1 MYLKSIEVHGFK
13 SFANKLVFQF
23 KDGITGIVGPNGSGK
38 SNVADAVRWVLG
50 EQSARQLRGSKMEDV
65 IFSGTETR
73 RPLGFAYV
81 AITFDNSD
89 HFLPI
94 DFDEVMVARRV
105 YRSGESEYLINGNVC
120 LLKDIKEMFFDTGIG
135 KEGYSI
141 IGQGQIDKILSGK
154 PEDRRELF
162 DEAAGIV
169 KYKKRKD
176 IAAKNLEAE
185 RQNLVRVNDI
195 LSELEIQVGPLKNQS
210 DKAKKYLA
218 LHEELKSKDISMFI
232 LDYDRINKELSELK
246 QKTETAQADL
256 FAAKD
261 RYSESRSRL
270 EDLEAEISSV
280 SEQLDSD
287 NNTINDNKIKAE
299 KLEGE
304 IKLFMQQIES
314 GKDSEKQFAERMA
327 HLEAQLKTAGE
338 EETEL
343 LSQKSENEK
352 IFAEY
357 ESKKNEAEEQINE
370 LFKVISGEEAELES
384 CNKYILNLM
393 DRSSEL
399 KAEHKK
405 YETMLEHNSIQK
417 AEMNSNLFR
426 LKAVLSETEEQT
438 RTMKGHITECSEYIE
453 KKRDEVKSHKFAL
466 HETERKTREEEENFQ
481 KNQRLYHETNSR
493 LSTLRN
499 LAERYEG
506 YGESVKKV
514 MEKRNEYKGI
524 IGVISDIIS
533 VDKEYETA
541 VEISLGGNIQNIVTD
556 TSDTAKK
563 LIEYLKTNKLGR
575 ATFLPLSDITADADY
590 NKKLDDEKGVL
601 GPVSDFVRTDKKYS
615 EIIRYLLGRF
625 VLVDNVDNALKLAR
639 KYRHTLRIVTLSGEF
654 LNVGGSISGGSFRNK
669 SNLLGR
675 KREIG
680 LLEEKISKIKKDLDN
695 IQKGI
700 SEYNAEKN
708 GLDSKIKILEDDI
721 NTKLLELNTLNIQL
735 SQAEDTLL
743 SQQND
748 YEQARSDSSRI
759 EADKKDIEVSLE
771 TLADRLK
778 QNEIEN
784 DKCNER
790 IKELGSILEE
800 NKKKR
805 ASMHDVINQAGLDRI
820 AVMQTIGFIDEKLE
834 RTKSTIA
841 NINEDISNINEG
853 RLLAKETVN
862 RKENDIQ
869 RLRQTI
875 DDLNKQ
881 TDELAQKT
889 MEARKNHKNLLE
901 EQKKALEEREKY
913 ADMRNELEKEQIRLA
928 NQSEKLQSQFDSL
941 NQYMWNEYELTY
953 RGALKLSPD
962 ENIPY
967 SSLKHDVHE
976 LRQKIKGL
984 GDVNVNSIEEYIAVS
999 ERYNMMKAQHDD
1011 IVESERRLLSFID
1024 ELEDKMRVVFADK
1037 FAKINE
1043 QYNIVFRELFGG
1055 GKGMLEL
1062 VADEDILDAGIRIT
1076 AQPPGKTLKSVSML
1090 SGGEK
1095 ALSAIAILFAI
1106 QNLKPSPFCM
1116 LDEIEAALDDSNIKR
1131 FAGYLNKLK
1140 AKSQYIVITHRQGT
1154 MAAAD
1159 TLYGITMQEK
1169 GVSTL
1174 VSVDLV
1180 EQQLERNV
1188 SK

>member
-50 EQSARQLRGSKMEDV
+50 EQSAKQLRGTKMEDV
-65 IFSGTETR
+65 IFAGTETR
-73 RPLGFAYV
+73 KPMGFAYV

-169 KYKKRKD
+169 KYKRRK
-176 IAAKNLEAE
+176 AVAVKNLDAE
-185 RQNLVRVNDI
+185 KQNLVRVSDI
-195 LSELEIQVGPLKNQS
+195 LSELELQVGPLEKQS
-210 DKAKKYLA
+210 EKAKKFLA
-218 LHEELKSKDISMFI
+218 LHEELKAKDIHMFI
-232 LDYDRINKELSELK
+232 LDHDRIDKELNEIGKKSDIAGNDLK
-246 QKTETAQADL
+246 KAGEMYL
-256 FAAKD
+256 
-261 RYSESRSRL
+261 ESRNRL
-270 EDLEAEISSV
+270 DELEKTISDTSAELEAAGAS
-280 SEQLDSD
+280 
-287 NNTINDNKIKAE
+287 INDNKIKAE

-314 GKDSEKQFAERMA
+314 GKESEKQFEKRLAA
-327 HLEAQLKTAGE
+327 LENQLASSLE
-338 EETEL
+338 EEAEL
-343 LSQKSENEK
+343 ISQKSENEK
-352 IFAEY
+352 IFNECEA
-357 ESKKNEAEEQINE
+357 KKSEAEEQINE
-370 LFKVISGEEAELES
+370 LFSIINEQETELDN

-393 DRSSEL
+393 DRSSEI
-399 KAEHKK
+399 KSEQKK
-405 YETMLEHNSIQK
+405 YETMLEHNSIMK
-417 AEMNSNLFR
+417 AEMNRNLF
-426 LKAVLSETEEQT
+426 KIKGELSEAGNAAEE
-438 RTMKGHITECSEYIE
+438 MKKNIAECTEYIDA
-453 KKRDEVKSHKFAL
+453 KKAEVKDLRFKL
-466 HETERKTREEEENFQ
+466 HENERKMRIEEENYKDKQ
-481 KNQRLYHETNSR
+481 KLYHETASR
-493 LSTLRN
+493 QRALKN

-506 YGESVKKV
+506 YGESVKKI
-514 MEKRNEYKGI
+514 MEKKAEYSGI
-524 IGVISDIIS
+524 TGVVSDIIS
-533 VDKEYETA
+533 VDKKYETA

-556 TSDTAKK
+556 TSETAKE
-563 LIEYLKTNKLGR
+563 LIEYLKSNKLGR
-575 ATFLPLSDITADADY
+575 ATFLPLSDIKADADY
-590 NKKLDDEKGVL
+590 DKRLDNEKGVL
-601 GPVSDFVRTDKKYS
+601 GPMSDFVNTDEKYK
-615 EIIRYLLGRF
+615 EVIKYLIGRF
-625 VLVDNVDNALKLAR
+625 ILVDNVDNALKLAK

-654 LNVGGSISGGSFRNK
+654 LNVGGSISGGSYRNK

-675 KREIG
+675 KREISALG
-680 LLEEKISKIKKDLDN
+680 EKLAAVKAEMDAVQDVIA
-695 IQKGI
+695 
-700 SEYNAEKN
+700 EYNAGHDRLVSEISSFDDEINAKLIELN
-708 GLDSKIKILEDDI
+708 THKVQLAQAEETLSAYRNNYKAAQNDGAKLEDDKKGI
-721 NTKLLELNTLNIQL
+721 EESLN
-735 SQAEDTLL
+735 
-743 SQQND
+743 
-748 YEQARSDSSRI
+748 
-759 EADKKDIEVSLE
+759 

-784 DKCNER
+784 DKCTER
-790 IKELGSILEE
+790 ISELNETLEE

-805 ASMHDVINQAGLDRI
+805 AGMHDIINQIGLDRI
-820 AVMQTIGFIDEKLE
+820 AIMQTMGFADEKLE
-834 RTKSTIA
+834 RTQSAIKSIR
-841 NINEDISNINEG
+841 EDIAGISEG
-853 RLLAKETVN
+853 RSSAKETIE
-862 RKENDIQ
+862 KKKKDINTL
-869 RLRQTI
+869 RLTI
-875 DDLNKQ
+875 DDLNNATK
-881 TDELAQKT
+881 ELSEKTVSQKEYYRELLNKQKT
-889 MEARKNHKNLLE
+889 
-901 EQKKALEEREKY
+901 ALDEREKY
-913 ADMRNELEKEQIRLA
+913 ADARNELEKEQIRLN
-928 NQSEKLQSQFDSL
+928 NQCEKLQAQYDAL

-953 RGALKLSPD
+953 RGALKLKPEEEVS
-962 ENIPY
+962 Y
-967 SSLKHDVHE
+967 AKLKHDVQD
-976 LRQKIKGL
+976 LKQKIKNL
-984 GDVNVNSIEEYIAVS
+984 GDVNVNAIEEYKNVS
-999 ERYNMMKAQHDD
+999 ERYNLMKSQHDD
-1011 IVESERRLLSFID
+1011 IIESEKRLLSFIE
-1024 ELEDKMRVVFADK
+1024 ELEEKMRVVFAEK

-1062 VADEDILDAGIRIT
+1062 TADEDILDAGIRII

-1140 AKSQYIVITHRQGT
+1140 AASQYIVITHRQGT

-1180 EQQLERNV
+1180 EQQLEKDV
-1188 SK
+1188 KK

>member
-50 EQSARQLRGSKMEDV
+50 EQSAKQLRGTRMEDI
-65 IFSGTETR
+65 IFAGTETR
-73 RPLGFAYV
+73 KPLGFAYV

-94 DFDEVMVARRV
+94 DFEEVTVARRV

-169 KYKKRKD
+169 KYKRRK
-176 IAAKNLEAE
+176 AMTVKNLDAE
-185 RQNLVRVNDI
+185 RQNLIRVNDI
-195 LSELEIQVGPLKNQS
+195 LSELELQVGPLQKQS
-210 DKAKKYLA
+210 EKAKKFLA
-218 LHEELKSKDISMFI
+218 LHEELKSKDIYMFI
-232 LDYDRINKELSELK
+232 LDYERIGKELSEIKEKVDISQRDLSK
-246 QKTETAQADL
+246 AGADY
-256 FAAKD
+256 A
-261 RYSESRSRL
+261 ESRNRL
-270 EDLEAEISSV
+270 DELEKIIAAT
-280 SEQLDSD
+280 SEELDSD
-287 NNTINDNKIKAE
+287 NAAINDNKLKAE

-314 GKDSEKQFAERMA
+314 GKENEKQFAERLGA
-327 HLEAQLKTAGE
+327 LKEQLAVSLDE
-338 EETEL
+338 ESEL
-343 LSQKSENEK
+343 LLQKSENEK
-352 IFAEY
+352 IFNEY
-357 ESKKNEAEEQINE
+357 EAKKSEAEGQINE
-370 LFKVISGEEAELES
+370 LFGIINEQETELDN
-384 CNKYILNLM
+384 CNKYLLSLM
-393 DRSSEL
+393 DRSSEI
-399 KAEHKK
+399 KSEQKK

-417 AEMNSNLFR
+417 AEMNQNLFR
-426 LKAVLSETEEQT
+426 IKGILAQAEEQT
-438 RTMKGHITECSEYIE
+438 SGMKENIAGCSEYIE
-453 KKRDEVKSHKFAL
+453 NKKNEEKSLRFKIHELEKKR
-466 HETERKTREEEENFQ
+466 RIEEENYQ
-481 KNQRLYHETNSR
+481 KQQKLYHETNSR
-493 LSTLRN
+493 QRALKN

-506 YGESVKKV
+506 YGESVKKI
-514 MEKRNEYKGI
+514 MEKKAENKGI
-524 IGVISDIIS
+524 IGVVSDIIS
-533 VDKEYETA
+533 VDKKYETA

-556 TSDTAKK
+556 TSETAKE
-563 LIEYLKTNKLGR
+563 LIEYLKTNRLGR

-590 NKKLDDEKGVL
+590 DKKLDNEKGVL
-601 GPVSDFVRTDKKYS
+601 GPMSDFVNTDEKYS
-615 EIIRYLLGRF
+615 EVIKYLLGRF
-625 VLVDNVDNALKLAR
+625 ILVDNVDNALKLAG

-654 LNVGGSISGGSFRNK
+654 LNVGGSISGGSYRNK

-675 KREIG
+675 KREISALG
-680 LLEEKISKIKKDLDN
+680 ENLAKIKDELDR
-695 IQKGI
+695 IQKVMSGYDSEHKELAAEI
-700 SEYNAEKN
+700 S
-708 GLDSKIKILEDDI
+708 GLEDEI
-721 NTKLLELNTLNIQL
+721 NAKRLELNTLQIQL
-735 SQAEDTLL
+735 SQAEEAVMSHRHDYE
-743 SQQND
+743 SAQND
-748 YEQARSDSSRI
+748 GAKL
-759 EADKKDIEVSLE
+759 EAGKKDIEVSLD
-771 TLADRLK
+771 TLADRLR

-784 DKCNER
+784 EKCTER
-790 IKELGSILEE
+790 INELNEKLEE

-805 ASMHDVINQAGLDRI
+805 AGMHDVINQIGLDRI
-820 AVMQTIGFIDEKLE
+820 AIMQTIGFVDEKLE
-834 RTKSTIA
+834 RAGASIKSIKDDIA
-841 NINEDISNINEG
+841 NISEG
-853 RLLAKETVN
+853 QSFAKETIDK
-862 RKENDIQ
+862 KEKDIII
-869 RLRQTI
+869 LRQTI
-875 DDLNKQ
+875 DDLNKS
-881 TDELAQKT
+881 TEELIAKTAAAKENYQKLLQQQKT
-889 MEARKNHKNLLE
+889 
-901 EQKKALEEREKY
+901 ALEEREKY
-913 ADMRNELEKEQIRLA
+913 ADMRNELEKEQIRLN
-928 NQSEKLQSQFDSL
+928 NQNEKLQSQFDAL

-953 RGALKLSPD
+953 RSAQQFRPD
-962 ENIPY
+962 ENISY
-967 SSLKHDVHE
+967 SSLKQDVQE
-976 LRQKIKGL
+976 LRHKIKNL
-984 GDVNVNSIEEYIAVS
+984 GDVNVNSIEEYKNVS
-999 ERYNMMKAQHDD
+999 ERYNIMKTQHDD
-1011 IVESERRLLSFID
+1011 IIESEKRLLSFIE
-1024 ELEDKMRVVFADK
+1024 ELEEKMRVVFAEK

-1062 VADEDILDAGIRIT
+1062 TADEDILDAGIRII

-1180 EQQLERNV
+1180 EQQLERDV
-1188 SK
+1188 KK